1 MLMKPAL
8 RETLYKSDFVHSY
21 KMNLQYLHTSNQEVI
36 LYLSRQENKM
46 YLKGFSIYLFDKI
59 VF

>member
-8 RETLYKSDFVHSY
+8 RETLYKSDFV
-21 KMNLQYLHTSNQEVI
+21 KINLQYLHTSNQEVI

-46 YLKGFSIYLFDKI
+46 YLKGFSIYLFHKI